1 MQRIIANN
9 YFTKTKRIIAY
20 ILLFIQL
27 SLPVFVASSSIVKA
41 AQNSQ
46 SNHPMMDTI
55 NGLNNL
61 IKRPMTNEV
70 SSVDKEPVVLD
81 ENSTVVKSSTPSIS
95 GDLALSMLELHFS
108 SQPIATSIQPPK
120 NIQQDDIFNTLP
132 TLSSNDSEQ
141 NSPTVVSTEQQIA
154 QNISQL
160 AQTLSTDDAIKA
172 YMSYARSIGEN
183 LVNQKIHDWLSQL
196 GNARVQINSNK
207 TADVDLLVPLVDKP
221 NSLLFSQIGIR
232 ANDHRNTTNLGVGYR
247 QYQDAWMWGINSFY
261 DYDITNSNSRF
272 SVGGELWADYIKLAV
287 NSYFRLTD
295 WHQSSMHDLRDYDER
310 PANGFDLRAEG
321 FLPSYPHLGAY
332 AKYEKYF
339 GDGISLNHGLS
350 SGDLVDNPSATTLG
364 LSYTP
369 FPLLTFK
376 TQISRGDTKESN
388 IGMELAYR
396 FGVLL
401 AEQLDPDNVDLMR
414 SLVGNRY
421 DFVDRNYNIVMQ
433 YRKQELLSISLPEN
447 TNGEAAQTLP
457 VTVTVNK
464 AKYGLKKVNWS
475 APELIAQGGNIQVMS
490 PTTINLTLPA
500 YIFQPREKASQS
512 YRISAVAVD
521 NEGNQSNT
529 AVMTINVKPSQDTI
543 RAISLTPNNTLV
555 ANNSDTYVATALVQ
569 NKKHQPLA
577 GKAITF
583 TIAGFKSSGVTLFDM
598 NGNSGDHVTVSTDS
612 EGKAGVRINSK
623 VVGTGTL
630 TAEMKNGNRN
640 AIPVS
645 FLPDIATA
653 KVHNVTL
660 IGAETNKVADG
671 ISRFTFEALVTDQFD
686 NPVPKVNVNWSH
698 DKGNTA
704 ILSAQQSQTDENGRA
719 TITLT
724 SQVVVDNVT
733 VSANYHTAANKV
745 AANKAV
751 NFIYIL
757 ATAKV
762 DSVTLKD
769 SELIKVADNNSFFT
783 FTAQLVDGNGNPIKQ
798 KGLEVNWSHN
808 KGDEVRLARK
818 SQTDEEGR
826 ASIKL
831 QSTMEAIEGVIV
843 SARFGSTKRVDA
855 KSEVTF
861 IADENTIKVKSV
873 TLNGGIHSKLANG
886 YNRFIF
892 TALVVDYNNSPVEQR
907 TVKWAHNKNDEV
919 SLSATTS
926 QTDENGLAVITLYST
941 TTAVDNIIV
950 SAQYGSSTAVPAQEV
965 NFYADIKTAKVK
977 SVTLVDPVASK
988 VADGNNTFTFKVRLV
1003 DRYDNPINKAGLLV
1017 EWSHNKEGQVKLSAQ
1032 TSLTDESGI
1041 ATIILQSSKSAVD
1054 KVKVYAKYK
1063 VPPKIA
1069 ANEEVSFTGDVTT
1082 ARVGNI
1088 NLNDAGTSK
1097 IADGKSSFEFSAQ
1110 LVDSQGNAVKQAGL
1124 EIKWRQD
1131 KGTKVS
1137 LPTTSKTDADG
1148 RATVILQSTRTA
1160 VEKIGIFAQ
1169 YDTSDEKQAEEVSFI
1184 ADINTAQIKEVTLV
1198 DTDIGI
1204 DKVAN
1209 GSNFFTFNAQLADKY
1224 GNPIKIADLDITWLL
1239 DDKVKDVQ
1247 LSAASSKT
1255 DSSGRATIQLK
1266 STTKAVD
1273 YVVVSAQ
1280 FGPTA
1285 KVDAKTAVNF
1295 IADVTTAK
1303 VGNVTLD
1310 GDILRKVADGK
1321 NHFIFKAQL
1330 VDRYHNLIRKPNLV
1344 VNWQQDKG
1352 NLVTLS
1358 SASSKTDT
1366 NGQATI
1372 ELQNTKIAVSDI
1384 VVSALYGSGK
1394 KKDAD
1399 EKVNFIQVS
1408 FDVIQVN
1415 GHQFNLNDGFPSIG
1429 FRNATF
1435 TIETNGDDADKFDW
1449 QSDQPSWVRV
1459 KNGKV
1464 DFIGDASS
1472 QSKTVTITAQ
1482 HKTGGSPLT
1491 YKIKLDKWAT
1501 YYEDV
1506 IRLDTARGFCLEKN
1520 KRLPVVKELSMQQNL
1535 RGMNSIWGEWGS
1547 RNYYQVPNFRGKIY
1561 YWVENGSNLTNSVG
1575 MQSGKWDRNIH
1586 PQLVMCFQDL

>member
-1 MQRIIANN
+1 MQRIANN

-27 SLPVFVASSSIVKA
+27 SLPILVASSSIVKA
-41 AQNSQ
+41 AQNSE

-55 NGLNNL
+55 NVLNNL
-61 IKRPMTNEV
+61 MKRPMANEA
-70 SSVDKEPVVLD
+70 SAVDKEPVVLD
-81 ENSTVVKSSTPSIS
+81 ENNTVVKSSTPNMSADS
-95 GDLALSMLELHFS
+95 ALSMLESHFS
-108 SQPIATSIQPPK
+108 SQTIATSIQPPK
-120 NIQQDDIFNTLP
+120 NIQQDDILNILP

-160 AQTLSTDDAIKA
+160 AQTLSTDHAIKA
-172 YMSYARSIGEN
+172 YMGYARSIGEN
-183 LVNQKIHDWLSQL
+183 LVNQKIHDWLSQF

-232 ANDHRNTTNLGVGYR
+232 VNDHHNTTNLGVGYR
-247 QYQDAWMWGINSFY
+247 QYQDAWMWGVNSFY
-261 DYDITNSNSRF
+261 DYDITGSNSRF

-295 WHQSSMHDLRDYDER
+295 WHQSSLHDLRDYNER

-321 FLPSYPHLGAY
+321 FLPSYSHLGAY

-376 TQISRGDTKESN
+376 TQISRGDTKESS

-447 TNGEAAQTLP
+447 TNGEAAQTLL

-577 GKAITF
+577 GKAINF
-583 TIAGFKSSGVTLFDM
+583 TIAGFKSRGVTLFDM
-598 NGNSGDHVTVSTDS
+598 NGNSGDRVTVSTDS
-612 EGKAGVRINSK
+612 EGKARVRINSK

-645 FLPDIATA
+645 FVPDIATA

-660 IGAETNKVADG
+660 IGAETNKAADG

-724 SQVVVDNVT
+724 SHVVVDNVT
-733 VSANYHTAANKV
+733 VSANYHITANKV

-769 SELIKVADNNSFFT
+769 SETIKVADNNSFFT
-783 FTAQLVDGNGNPIKQ
+783 FTTQLVDGNGNPIKQ

-808 KGDEVRLARK
+808 KGDEVRLAGK

-831 QSTMEAIEGVIV
+831 QSTTAAIEGVIV

-861 IADENTIKVKSV
+861 IADESAIKVKNV

-892 TALVVDYNNSPVEQR
+892 TALVADGNNNPVKQR
-907 TVKWAHNKNDEV
+907 TVKWAHNKKDEV

-926 QTDENGLAVITLYST
+926 QTDENGLAIITLQST
-941 TTAVDNIIV
+941 TKAVDNIIV

-965 NFYADIKTAKVK
+965 NFYADSKTAKVK
-977 SVTLVDPVASK
+977 SVTLVDTVASK
-988 VADGNNTFTFKVRLV
+988 VADGNNTFTFKAQLV

-1032 TSLTDESGI
+1032 TSPTDESGI

-1063 VPPKIA
+1063 VPPQIA

-1088 NLNDAGTSK
+1088 NLNDAGNSK

-1110 LVDSQGNAVKQAGL
+1110 LVDSNGNVVKQAGL
-1124 EIKWRQD
+1124 DIKWRQD

-1137 LPTTSKTDADG
+1137 LPATSKTDADG

-1184 ADINTAQIKEVTLV
+1184 ADINTAQIKEVTLA
-1198 DTDIGI
+1198 DTETEIN
-1204 DKVAN
+1204 KVAN
-1209 GSNFFTFNAQLADKY
+1209 GSDFFTFNAQLADKY
-1224 GNPIKIADLDITWLL
+1224 GNPIKRADLDITWLL
-1239 DDKVKDVQ
+1239 DDDKAKDVQ
-1247 LSAASSKT
+1247 LSAALSKT

-1273 YVVVSAQ
+1273 KVVISAQ
-1280 FGPTA
+1280 FGPAA
-1285 KVDAKTAVNF
+1285 KVNVKTAVNF

-1330 VDRYHNLIRKPNLV
+1330 VDQYNNLIRKPNLV

-1372 ELQNTKIAVSDI
+1372 ELKSTEIAVSDI

-1415 GHQFNLNDGFPSIG
+1415 GHQFNLNEGFPSIG
-1429 FRNATF
+1429 FKNATF

-1464 DFIGDASS
+1464 DFIGDVSS

-1491 YKIKLDKWAT
+1491 YKFKLNKWAT
-1501 YYEDV
+1501 YYKYGMDW
-1506 IRLDTARGFCLEKN
+1506 DSARKFCAKN
-1520 KRLPVVKELSMQQNL
+1520 NQRLPTIQELSIKQNV

-1547 RNYYQVPNFRGKIY
+1547 RNNYQVPHSSEIY
-1561 YWVENGSNLTNSVG
+1561 YWVKEWSGSTNVIG
-1575 MQSGKWDRNIH
+1575 MQSGQWQKNRAES
-1586 PQLVMCFQDL
+1586 QLVICFSDL